1 MGADGKRRQP
11 GGFQVRVAKLQ
22 ARVRELEAQ
31 LLEERQRQADAE
43 HKKNTAECRA
53 AELQSQVDDLQLRL
67 RGLGETE
74 GQRLEERMARILRGP
89 PGWAR

>member
-1 MGADGKRRQP
+1 M
-11 GGFQVRVAKLQ
+11 
-22 ARVRELEAQ
+22 ELEAH

-43 HKKNTAECRA
+43 QKQITAARRA
-53 AELQSQVDDLQLRL
+53 GELQAQVYHLQLRL